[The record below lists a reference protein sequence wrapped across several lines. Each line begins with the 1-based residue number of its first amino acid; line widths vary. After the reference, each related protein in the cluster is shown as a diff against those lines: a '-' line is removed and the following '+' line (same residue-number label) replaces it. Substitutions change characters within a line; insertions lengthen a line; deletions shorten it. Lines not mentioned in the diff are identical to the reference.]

1 MSAELIGILTVGVA
15 ISAVVAVLFQRLDKS
30 H

>member
-15 ISAVVAVLFQRLDKS
+15 IIAVVAVLFQRLDKS